1 METDNDNY
9 DIDYTAKNNDEWD
22 DMDAWEAQEI
32 DTTKVERGTC
42 VHCGN
47 KNLHNNCVSGFVEC
61 IDCGT
66 CQGGVIDNKPEWS
79 VYEDGKNEG
88 VARCGQATSY
98 YFPKSS
104 LCSNIVKSNNYMI
117 DTLQL
122 WLRMR
127 YDEYSLSDNLTYIT
141 HVCSKNSL
149 PPSVTENAKLIYKQV
164 HDTRTIFR
172 GVKERDGIFGAC
184 ILLGAQIQKYYRSPD
199 EIGAM
204 FNSNG
209 KLITNG
215 RNRLMKI
222 LHSNVLLNS
231 IPPVVPTDFIRRFC
245 YKLKF
250 VEKQIDQIYDLADNV
265 TRLYI
270 ASDHQPMSIAAGC
283 VLIYIHIHK
292 LEINEDDVLSVFNIT
307 SATTNKIYDK
317 ILPYCK
323 IIVDNEIT
331 TKVVDNLIKT
341 NYISVSADLREQMDA
356 NIQRLRNELY
366 EINKN
371 CMVEVDELEF
381 QKQMKNVEKKVIA
394 KKNRELKK
402 KKKT

>member
-1 METDNDNY
+1 METNNNNSDVEH
-9 DIDYTAKNNDEWD
+9 ITNNDEWD
-22 DMDAWEAQEI
+22 DMDTWEKQEV
-32 DTTKVERGTC
+32 DTTKVEKGTC
-42 VHCGN
+42 IDCGG
-47 KNLHNNCVSGFVEC
+47 KNLHNNSVSGYTEC

-88 VARCGQATSY
+88 IARCGQATSY

-141 HVCSKNSL
+141 HICSKNCL

-172 GVKERDGIFGAC
+172 GTKERDGIFGAC

-245 YKLKF
+245 YKLNF
-250 VEKQIDQIYDLADNV
+250 NETQIDEIYDLADNV

-283 VLIYIHIHK
+283 VLIYVHIHNLDINK
-292 LEINEDDVLSVFNIT
+292 DEILSVFKIT

-331 TKVVDNLIKT
+331 TKVVNNLIKT
-341 NYISVSADLREQMDA
+341 NYISVSADLREQMDN
-356 NIQRLRNELY
+356 NIQRLRDELY
-366 EINKN
+366 EINKSS
-371 CMVEVDELEF
+371 MEEMDENEF
-381 QKQMKNVEKKVIA
+381 QKQIKIIEDKANA
-394 KKNRELKK
+394 KKNRALKK
-402 KKKT
+402 KKKN